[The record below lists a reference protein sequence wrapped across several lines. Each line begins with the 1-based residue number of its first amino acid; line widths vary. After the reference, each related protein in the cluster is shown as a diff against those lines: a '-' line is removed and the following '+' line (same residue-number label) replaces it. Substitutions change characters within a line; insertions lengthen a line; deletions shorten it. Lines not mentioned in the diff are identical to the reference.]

1 MGQGYR
7 KDFYM
12 IKTSR
17 ISVFLILVLF
27 AFPSFAGTLSG
38 AEYKSNITQEDLTLK
53 IMKLKKEKAPGQ
65 FTRINKNILK
75 FEGYIVRDSYSE
87 YLKNID
93 NDVKMLVINC
103 LGGDTYSGVKMGLDI
118 QERKLDVIVEGLAV
132 SSAANYLFLAGE
144 EKIIKNGV
152 VGFHGNAQALLKQ
165 IGGFEKLKKEMKEK
179 YKVSDEYFNTF
190 KKEQQ
195 ETIKLDIPQQF
206 FNITQTKNIGLA
218 PELKEDFDFLLPSLG
233 TMKKFNIKNV
243 LGIQNIPLAEAVGI
257 RVIYW

>member
-1 MGQGYR
+1 
-7 KDFYM
+7 M